1 MARTIPDGSSDVG
14 RSLRGTVPGVGEYTT
29 VRYDVRD
36 GVAWVTL
43 DRPEVMNAF
52 DARMLD
58 ELASIWGRIR
68 ADEAVRV
75 AVLTGAG
82 NRAFCTGIDRSGIA
96 GDGTAAGDVG
106 FAGSPFHLDDPGAR
120 LGPKSNDLWKPVI
133 AAVNGIACGGA
144 FYLLGECDVL
154 VCSDNA
160 TFFDPHVTYGM
171 PASYESM
178 LMVGRMPLGEVLRM
192 QLTGAAERMSAQR
205 AHQIGLVSDVV
216 PYDELAG
223 AAERLARVIAASPP
237 LAVQATLKAVW
248 TAADLGRRQA
258 LELGYAFVALGMSPE
273 SLAEGQRRFASG
285 ERVDWRL
292 R

>member
-1 MARTIPDGSSDVG
+1 M
-14 RSLRGTVPGVGEYTT
+14 
-29 VRYDVRD
+29 
-36 GVAWVTL
+36 
-43 DRPEVMNAF
+43 
-52 DARMLD
+52 
-58 ELASIWGRIR
+58 
-68 ADEAVRV
+68 
-75 AVLTGAG
+75 
-82 NRAFCTGIDRSGIA
+82 
-96 GDGTAAGDVG
+96 
-106 FAGSPFHLDDPGAR
+106 
-120 LGPKSNDLWKPVI
+120 I

-154 VCSDNA
+154 IASDNA

-205 AHQIGLVSDVV
+205 AYEVGLVSEVV
-216 PYDELAG
+216 AATELRDAAG
-223 AAERLARVIAASPP
+223 RLAAVIAASPT

-258 LELGYAFVALGMSPE
+258 LELGYAFVAMGMTAE
-273 SLAEGQRRFASG
+273 SLAEGQQRFASG
-285 ERVDWRL
+285 QRVDWRL

>member
-1 MARTIPDGSSDVG
+1 M
-14 RSLRGTVPGVGEYTT
+14 ET
-29 VRYDVRD
+29 VRYDVAD
-36 GVAWVTL
+36 GVGWVTL
-43 DRPEVMNAF
+43 DRPDVMNAF

-58 ELASIWGRIR
+58 ELSEVWRSARG
-68 ADEAVRV
+68 DDAVRV
-75 AVLTGAG
+75 LVLTGAG
-82 NRAFCTGIDRSGIA
+82 DRAFCTGIDRSSIA
-96 GDGTAAGDVG
+96 GDGTADGDVG
-106 FAGSPFHLDDPGAR
+106 FVGSPFHLDDPGAK

-154 VCSDNA
+154 IASEGA

-205 AHQIGLVSDVV
+205 AYQVGLVSEVV
-216 PYDELAG
+216 PAGELREAAG
-223 AAERLARVIAASPP
+223 KLAATIAASPT

-248 TAADLGRRQA
+248 TAADLGRKQA
-258 LELGYAFVALGMSPE
+258 LEMGYAFVAMGMTAD

-285 ERVDWRL
+285 ERVEWRL

>member
-1 MARTIPDGSSDVG
+1 MAIFETVTYDVSD
-14 RSLRGTVPGVGEYTT
+14 GVG
-29 VRYDVRD
+29 
-36 GVAWVTL
+36 WVTL
-43 DRPEVMNAF
+43 NRPDVMNAF
-52 DARMLD
+52 DDRMLD
-58 ELASIWGRIR
+58 ELAEIWRSMRGDDR
-68 ADEAVRV
+68 VRV

-82 NRAFCTGIDRSGIA
+82 DRAFCTGIDRNAIA
-96 GDGTAAGDVG
+96 GDGTATGDVG
-106 FAGSPFHLDDPGAR
+106 FTGSPFHLDDPGAR

-154 VCSDNA
+154 IASDTA

-192 QLTGAAERMSAQR
+192 QLTGAAERMSARR
-205 AHQIGLVSDVV
+205 AYEVGLVSEVV
-216 PYDELAG
+216 AADELRA
-223 AAERLARVIAASPP
+223 AAERLAAIIAASPS

-258 LELGYAFVALGMSPE
+258 LELGHAFVALGMTAE
-273 SLAEGQRRFASG
+273 SLAEGQRRFSSG
-285 ERVDWRL
+285 ERVEWRL

>member
-1 MARTIPDGSSDVG
+1 VDTVTYDVQD
-14 RSLRGTVPGVGEYTT
+14 GVG
-29 VRYDVRD
+29 
-36 GVAWVTL
+36 WVTL

-52 DARMLD
+52 DGRMLD
-58 ELASIWGRIR
+58 ELSEIWQSMRTDDR
-68 ADEAVRV
+68 VRV

-82 NRAFCTGIDRSGIA
+82 DRAFCTGIDRSGIA
-96 GDGTAAGDVG
+96 GDGTADGGVG
-106 FAGSPFHLDDPGAR
+106 FAGSAFHLDDPGAK

-144 FYLLGECDVL
+144 FYLLGECDIL
-154 VCSDNA
+154 IASDTA

-192 QLTGAAERMSAQR
+192 QLTGAAERVTAQR
-205 AHQIGLVSDVV
+205 AYEIGLVSEVV
-216 PYDELAG
+216 PAADLAH
-223 AAERLARVIAASPP
+223 AAGRLAAVIAASPT

-258 LELGYAFVALGMSPE
+258 LEMGYAFVAMGMTAE
-273 SLAEGQRRFASG
+273 SLAEGQQRFASG
-285 ERVDWRL
+285 ERVEWRL

>member
-1 MARTIPDGSSDVG
+1 MASFETVTYDVSD
-14 RSLRGTVPGVGEYTT
+14 GVG
-29 VRYDVRD
+29 
-36 GVAWVTL
+36 WVTL
-43 DRPEVMNAF
+43 NRPDVMNAF
-52 DARMLD
+52 DDRMLD
-58 ELASIWGRIR
+58 ELAEIWRSMRGDDR
-68 ADEAVRV
+68 VRV

-82 NRAFCTGIDRSGIA
+82 DRAFCTGIDRNAIA

-106 FAGSPFHLDDPGAR
+106 FAGSAFHLDDPGAR

-154 VCSDNA
+154 IASDTA

-192 QLTGAAERMSAQR
+192 QLTGAAERISAQR
-205 AHQIGLVSDVV
+205 AYQVGLVSEVV
-216 PYDELAG
+216 PPDELRAT
-223 AAERLARVIAASPP
+223 AARLAATIAASPS

-248 TAADLGRRQA
+248 AAADLGRRQA
-258 LELGYAFVALGMSPE
+258 LELGYAFVALGMTAE
-273 SLAEGQRRFASG
+273 SLAEGQQRFASG
-285 ERVDWRL
+285 ERVEWRL

>member
-1 MARTIPDGSSDVG
+1 MTYDVAD
-14 RSLRGTVPGVGEYTT
+14 GVG
-29 VRYDVRD
+29 
-36 GVAWVTL
+36 WVTL

-58 ELASIWGRIR
+58 ELSEVWRSARG
-68 ADEAVRV
+68 DDNVRV
-75 AVLTGAG
+75 LVLTGAG
-82 NRAFCTGIDRSGIA
+82 DRAFCTGIDRSGIA
-96 GDGTAAGDVG
+96 GDGTASGDVG
-106 FAGSPFHLDDPGAR
+106 FVGSPFHLDDPGAK

-154 VCSDNA
+154 IASDNA

-205 AHQIGLVSDVV
+205 AYEVGLVSEVV
-216 PYDELAG
+216 PPAELRD
-223 AAERLARVIAASPP
+223 AATRIAAVIAASPT

-248 TAADLGRRQA
+248 TAADLGRKQA
-258 LELGYAFVALGMSPE
+258 LELGYAFVAMGMTPE
-273 SLAEGQRRFASG
+273 SLAEGQQRFASG
-285 ERVDWRL
+285 QRVDWRL

>member
-1 MARTIPDGSSDVG
+1 VETVTYEVSD
-14 RSLRGTVPGVGEYTT
+14 GVG
-29 VRYDVRD
+29 
-36 GVAWVTL
+36 WVTL
-43 DRPEVMNAF
+43 NRPEVMNAF
-52 DARMLD
+52 DGRMLD
-58 ELASIWGRIR
+58 ELATVWQSIRS
-68 ADEAVRV
+68 DDTVRV

-82 NRAFCTGIDRSGIA
+82 DRAFCTGIDRTGIS
-96 GDGTAAGDVG
+96 GDGTAEGGVG
-106 FAGSPFHLDDPGAR
+106 FAGSPFHLDDPGAK

-144 FYLLGECDVL
+144 FYLLGECDIL
-154 VCSDNA
+154 IASDTA

-192 QLTGAAERMSAQR
+192 QLTGAAERMSARR
-205 AHQIGLVSDVV
+205 AYDVGLVSEVV
-216 PYDELAG
+216 SPGDLHTAAATLAG
-223 AAERLARVIAASPP
+223 VIAASPT

-258 LELGYAFVALGMSPE
+258 LELGYAFVAMGMTDE